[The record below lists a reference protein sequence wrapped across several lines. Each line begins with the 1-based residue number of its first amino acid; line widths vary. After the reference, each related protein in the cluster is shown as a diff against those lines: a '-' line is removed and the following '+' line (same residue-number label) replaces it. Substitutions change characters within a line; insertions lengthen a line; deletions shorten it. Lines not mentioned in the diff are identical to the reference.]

1 MDLRLLYIDIL
12 TSIWQQIQK
21 IIDPMKTLTSHIH
34 RVSLTIFQYYVLPI
48 LLSSKLTLFQSYT
61 PPILHSSNLTHYIT
75 HYTLTI
81 SQIGFTHT
89 LHITHYTLS
98 ITM

>member
-1 MDLRLLYIDIL
+1 
-12 TSIWQQIQK
+12 
-21 IIDPMKTLTSHIH
+21 MKTITSHIH

-89 LHITHYTLS
+89 LHITHYHNVDTRDPIGSKNFIKVL
-98 ITM
+98 TF